1 MRVAGCCAAHLL
13 VIGVRKIEGQSKA
26 LAPDD
31 AYGTGG
37 KSYGCGKTSDDVSFL
52 AAVDAD
58 VAAVDVAAVGER
70 SVWKNS
76 TPCDK
81 QFLSCTC
88 ADVTSSVHKA
98 MLFNQCVPAGVI
110 KYDLGRS

>member
-1 MRVAGCCAAHLL
+1 M
-13 VIGVRKIEGQSKA
+13 
-26 LAPDD
+26 APDD

-37 KSYGCGKTSDDVSFL
+37 KSYGCGKTSDDVSFS

-58 VAAVDVAAVGER
+58 VAAAGER

-98 MLFNQCVPAGVI
+98 VLFNQSVPDGLI
-110 KYDLGRS
+110 KYELGRR

>member
-1 MRVAGCCAAHLL
+1 M
-13 VIGVRKIEGQSKA
+13 
-26 LAPDD
+26 
-31 AYGTGG
+31 
-37 KSYGCGKTSDDVSFL
+37 SFL

-58 VAAVDVAAVGER
+58 VAAAGER

-76 TPCDK
+76 TPYDK

-110 KYDLGRS
+110 KYDLGRR